1 MCCRI
6 RKKLVI
12 IGDEAC
18 GKTSLLTVFSKG
30 TFPEAKPPRVRDSDF
45 ADIKIDNTCRR
56 VRLALWDT
64 AGKELESY
72 QNLCCMSEPKLMH
85 ACNSCSMLMPNYQRL
100 WIPKIK
106 FFVPIASCT

>member
-64 AGKELESY
+64 AGKESS
-72 QNLCCMSEPKLMH
+72 QDLCCMSEP
-85 ACNSCSMLMPNYQRL
+85 N
-100 WIPKIK
+100 
-106 FFVPIASCT
+106 